1 MADVTP
7 ILIKDLAAQ
16 TSLQDTD
23 YFIVGGA
30 DAKKITV
37 AQMKEALGIN
47 ELNTKIAK
55 VNYAQTIAVS
65 ANTQNYISFSIT
77 VPDGYEILSAN
88 ISAQHN
94 TILIGQAIVSGNA
107 LYFPYISTTSY
118 SSEIFTLDVFFIK
131 L

>member
-16 TSLQDTD
+16 TTLADTD

-47 ELNTKIAK
+47 ALNTNQLKRYRITDGNLLEKTAHEGIYEYVELNDGLPPDEWKSG
-55 VNYAQTIAVS
+55 AV
-65 ANTQNYISFSIT
+65 IT
-77 VPDGYEILSAN
+77 LPVSNWYVRL
-88 ISAQHN
+88 
-94 TILIGQAIVSGNA
+94 AITAGGR
-107 LYFPYISTTSY
+107 
-118 SSEIFTLDVFFIK
+118 IFTSVYK
-131 L
+131 PGTSWGTWVEK

>member
-55 VNYAQTIAVS
+55 VNYARTIAVS

>member
-55 VNYAQTIAVS
+55 VNYARTIAVS

-94 TILIGQAIVSGNA
+94 TILIGQAIVSGNE
-107 LYFPYISTTSY
+107 LYFPYISTMSY

>member
-16 TSLQDTD
+16 TTLQDTD

-55 VNYAQTIAVS
+55 VNYARTIAVS

-118 SSEIFTLDVFFIK
+118 SSEIFKLDVFFIK

>member
-1 MADVTP
+1 MIFLTP
-7 ILIKDLAAQ
+7 GEPSGAMFMPAQ
-16 TSLQDTD
+16 QN
-23 YFIVGGA
+23 V
-30 DAKKITV
+30 AKKLRKSNKTWRF
-37 AQMKEALGIN
+37 GS
-47 ELNTKIAK
+47 NTKIAK
-55 VNYAQTIAVS
+55 VNYARTIAVS